1 MLAWLHASAG
11 LPLGYAVVTV
21 AAVHISHKL
30 TADPLFSFNGD
41 LTGTLWLDF
50 DVGRLI

>member
-1 MLAWLHASAG
+1 MLAWLHATAG

-21 AAVHISHKL
+21 AAVHLSHKL
-30 TADPLFSFNGD
+30 AADPLFSLNRD
-41 LTGTLWLDF
+41 LTRTLWLDF